1 MNKKEILD
9 QYIYENN
16 IFGGGFMEQT
26 PPKVNKSI
34 EVDFYDLDP
43 LINVADILETEE
55 DDMEEEYGN
64 PDENDDYAG

>member
-1 MNKKEILD
+1 
-9 QYIYENN
+9 
-16 IFGGGFMEQT
+16 MEQT